1 MLREARAVA
10 SALAGKNGVQ
20 PVSKAKSERLVNLL
34 IMMLSARGFVSKHRI
49 RSTIEGYRHQ
59 SDGAFERMFERD
71 KDELRTAGVPIVT
84 GSNDPDLETE
94 DGYRIERSDFELP
107 PVSFS
112 PEELAVLGAAASV
125 WQDSVAA
132 QQTIDALE
140 TLRAAGADP
149 DPGRL
154 LTLRPRIPAE
164 PGFDAVR
171 EALLARREISFDY
184 KGQPRRVQPWRL
196 SQRRGRWYLVGHDL
210 AREAPRNFKLS
221 RITSAVEAVGK
232 PDSYTVPSN
241 ARVSEHV
248 RFDRDGEAAT
258 AVVALR
264 DGFGGDLRRSAQ
276 PVSWEG
282 ALPEGFSAWT
292 VESSRP
298 DILVG
303 DICELGSD
311 AICLSPPDL
320 RQAVMCQLTDVA
332 GRWEA

>member
-1 MLREARAVA
+1 MHT
-10 SALAGKNGVQ
+10 
-20 PVSKAKSERLVNLL
+20 VSKAKSERLVNLL
-34 IMMLSARGFVSKHRI
+34 IMMLSARGFVNKHQI

-71 KDELRTAGVPIVT
+71 KEELRAAGVPVVT
-84 GSNDPDLETE
+84 GSNDPDLDTDE
-94 DGYRIERSDFELP
+94 GYRIERSDFELP
-107 PVSFS
+107 PVSFT

-132 QQTIDALE
+132 QQTTDALE

-171 EALLARREISFDY
+171 EALLEQREITFGY
-184 KGQPRRVQPWRL
+184 RGQDRRVQPWRL
-196 SQRRGRWYLVGHDL
+196 SQRRGRWYMVGYDL
-210 AREAPRNFKLS
+210 EREAPRNFKLS
-221 RITSAVEAVGK
+221 RITSDVVGVGPMK
-232 PDSYTVPSN
+232 SYDVPSAEFI
-241 ARVSEHV
+241 ARHV
-248 RFDRDGEAAT
+248 RFDRDGEVAS

-264 DGFGGDLRRSAQ
+264 DGVGGDLRRSARA
-276 PVSWEG
+276 VDWDG
-282 ALPEGFSAWT
+282 TLPEGFTTWH

-303 DICELGSD
+303 DICELGPD
-311 AICLSPPDL
+311 AIALAPPEL
-320 RQAVMCQLTDVA
+320 RRSVIRQLQDVA
-332 GRWEA
+332 GRCEA

>member
-1 MLREARAVA
+1 M
-10 SALAGKNGVQ
+10 Q

-49 RSTIEGYRHQ
+49 RATIEGYRHQ

-71 KDELRTAGVPIVT
+71 KEELRTAGVPIVT
-84 GSNDPDLETE
+84 GSNDRDLETE

-107 PVSFS
+107 PVSFT

-132 QQTIDALE
+132 QQTTDALE

-154 LTLRPRIPAE
+154 MTLRPRIPAE
-164 PGFDAVR
+164 PGFDVAR
-171 EALLARREISFDY
+171 GALLARREITFVYND
-184 KGQPRRVQPWRL
+184 QERRVQPWRL
-196 SQRRGRWYLVGHDL
+196 SQRRGRWYLVGYDL
-210 AREAPRNFKLS
+210 MRQAPRNFKLS
-221 RITSAVEAVGK
+221 RITSAVEAVGR
-232 PDSYTVPSN
+232 PDSYVVPQDS
-241 ARVSEHV
+241 RISEHV
-248 RFDRDGEAAT
+248 RFDRDGETAS

-264 DGFGGDLRRSAQ
+264 DGFGGDLRRTAQ
-276 PVSWEG
+276 PVAWD
-282 ALPEGFSAWT
+282 APLPEGFSAWQ

-298 DILVG
+298 DILTG

-311 AICLSPPDL
+311 AICLSPPEL
-320 RQAVMCQLTDVA
+320 RESVVRQLTDVA
-332 GRWEA
+332 GRWGA

>member
-1 MLREARAVA
+1 MCGSLGCRWEE
-10 SALAGKNGVQ
+10 GVQ

-59 SDGAFERMFERD
+59 SDSAFERMFERD
-71 KDELRTAGVPIVT
+71 KEELRTAGVPIVT
-84 GSNDPDLETE
+84 GSNDRDLETE

-107 PVSFS
+107 PVSFT

-132 QQTIDALE
+132 QQTADALE

-154 LTLRPRIPAE
+154 MTLRPRIPAE
-164 PGFDAVR
+164 PGFDTVR
-171 EALLARREISFDY
+171 QALLARREIAFEY

-210 AREAPRNFKLS
+210 GREAPRNFKLS
-221 RITSAVEAVGK
+221 RITSPVEAVGD
-232 PDSYTVPSN
+232 PGSFTVPPESQ
-241 ARVSEHV
+241 VSDHV
-248 RFDRDGEAAT
+248 RFERDAEVAI

-276 PVSWEG
+276 PASWEG
-282 ALPEGFSAWT
+282 SLPEGFSAWQ
-292 VESSRP
+292 VKSARP

-311 AICLSPPDL
+311 AICLSPPHL
-320 RQAVMCQLTDVA
+320 RGAVVQQLTDVA
-332 GRWEA
+332 ERWGA

>member
-1 MLREARAVA
+1 M
-10 SALAGKNGVQ
+10 
-20 PVSKAKSERLVNLL
+20 SKAKSERLVNLL

-59 SDGAFERMFERD
+59 SDSAFERMFERD
-71 KDELRTAGVPIVT
+71 KEDLRAAGVPIVT

-107 PVSFS
+107 PVSFT

-132 QQTIDALE
+132 QETADALE
-140 TLRAAGADP
+140 TLRAAGANP

-164 PGFDAVR
+164 PGFDTIR
-171 EALLARREISFDY
+171 EALLARREIRFRY
-184 KGQPRRVQPWRL
+184 REQPRRVQPWRL
-196 SQRRGRWYLVGHDL
+196 SQRRGRWYLVGYDL
-210 AREAPRNFKLS
+210 TREAARNFKLS
-221 RITSAVEAVGK
+221 RITSAVEAVG
-232 PDSYTVPSN
+232 PPNSYPEPSEEEI
-241 ARVSEHV
+241 VEHV

-264 DGFGGDLRRSAQ
+264 DGLGGDLRRSAQ
-276 PVSWEG
+276 PVTWDTP
-282 ALPEGFSAWT
+282 LPEGFSAWQ
-292 VESSRP
+292 VQSSRP

-303 DICELGSD
+303 GICELGAD
-311 AICLSPPDL
+311 AICLAPPEL
-320 RQAVMCQLTDVA
+320 REAVVRQLTDVA
-332 GRWEA
+332 RRWGA

>member
-1 MLREARAVA
+1 M
-10 SALAGKNGVQ
+10 
-20 PVSKAKSERLVNLL
+20 SKAKSERLVNLL

-59 SDGAFERMFERD
+59 GDAAFERMFERD
-71 KDELRTAGVPIVT
+71 KDELRAAGVPIVT
-84 GSNDPDLETE
+84 GSNERDLDTE

-107 PVSFS
+107 PVSFT

-132 QQTIDALE
+132 QQTTDALE

-164 PGFDAVR
+164 PGFDAAR
-171 EALLARREISFDY
+171 EALLVRRAIAFEY
-184 KGQPRRVQPWRL
+184 KGQGRRVQPWRL
-196 SQRRGRWYLVGHDL
+196 SQRRGRWYMVGYDL
-210 AREAPRNFKLS
+210 DRQAPRNFKLS
-221 RITSAVEAVGK
+221 RVTSEINAVG
-232 PDSYTVPSN
+232 PLDAYAIPTESHISQ
-241 ARVSEHV
+241 HV
-248 RFDRDGEAAT
+248 RFDRDGETAT

-276 PVSWEG
+276 PIAWEG
-282 ALPEGFSAWT
+282 SLPDGFSAWQ

-303 DICELGSD
+303 DICELGAD
-311 AICLSPPDL
+311 AICLNPPEL
-320 RQAVMCQLTDVA
+320 RDAVVRQLRIVEK
-332 GRWEA
+332 RWGA

>member
-1 MLREARAVA
+1 M
-10 SALAGKNGVQ
+10 
-20 PVSKAKSERLVNLL
+20 SKAKSERLVNLL

-71 KDELRTAGVPIVT
+71 KEDLRTAGVPIVT
-84 GSNDPDLETE
+84 GSNDRDLETE

-132 QQTIDALE
+132 QQTTDALE

-164 PGFDAVR
+164 PGFDAAR
-171 EALLARREISFDY
+171 EALLARREINFEY

-210 AREAPRNFKLS
+210 VREAPRNFKLS
-221 RITSAVEAVGK
+221 RISSAVEAVGK
-232 PDSYTVPSN
+232 TNAYSVPSD
-241 ARVSEHV
+241 AQISEHV
-248 RFDRDGEAAT
+248 RFDRDGEAAV

-264 DGFGGDLRRSAQ
+264 DGFGGDLRRSGQ
-276 PVSWEG
+276 PAPWEG
-282 ALPEGFSAWT
+282 PLPEGFSAWK

-298 DILVG
+298 DILAG

-320 RQAVMCQLTDVA
+320 RRAVVRQLTDVA
-332 GRWEA
+332 ERWGA